1 MKDKF
6 NKWNSLKKEINK
18 NDKIPF
24 FRNWQIWYIS
34 MWVNIWFEQ
43 DWKNDTFSRPVLI
56 LKKFNK
62 DIFLWVP
69 TTTIKKEWK
78 FYFNIGNIK
87 WKKNFL
93 ILSQIRLYSS
103 KRLLKIIWWI
113 NKDILKEIKQ
123 KISKLIE

>member
-1 MKDKF
+1 MKFD
-6 NKWNSLKKEINK
+6 KWNKIKKEIHK
-18 NDKIPF
+18 KDEIPF

-62 DIFLWVP
+62 DIFLWIP
-69 TTTIKKEWK
+69 TTTVEKEWR
-78 FYFNIGNIK
+78 FYFDI
-87 WKKNFL
+87 WKIRWEKNFL
-93 ILSQIRLYSS
+93 ILSQVRLYSS
-103 KRLLKIIWWI
+103 KRLENIIWWI
-113 NKDILKEIKQ
+113 DKDILKEIKQ

>member
-1 MKDKF
+1 MKD
-6 NKWNSLKKEINK
+6 
-18 NDKIPF
+18 
-24 FRNWQIWYIS
+24 
-34 MWVNIWFEQ
+34 
-43 DWKNDTFSRPVLI
+43 
-56 LKKFNK
+56 KFNK
-62 DIFLWVP
+62 DIFLWIP